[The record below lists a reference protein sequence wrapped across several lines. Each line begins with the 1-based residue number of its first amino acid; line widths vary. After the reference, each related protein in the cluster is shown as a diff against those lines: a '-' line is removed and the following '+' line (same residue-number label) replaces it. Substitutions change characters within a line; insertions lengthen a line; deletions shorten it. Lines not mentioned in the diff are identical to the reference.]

1 MTSFDEVAAYRDEL
15 RAHCYRL
22 LGSMDDA
29 EDAVQETLQRAWR
42 SLDGFEGSLRAW
54 LYKIA
59 TNRALTMIGQRRQP
73 IELGPP
79 MVVESAEAKVLV
91 QESVE
96 LAFVAAIHHLTPP
109 QRAAL
114 LLRDVLGYS
123 AKEAADMLGTSAAAV
138 HSAVRRA
145 RAALAEQDSLGEE
158 GQRDAAARYAAAWH
172 AGDLEGIVAMLTD
185 DARYTMPPL
194 DERYHGH
201 AEIRGFLADGPLQF
215 GWRFVAT
222 ASPKVWVTYMISDGV
237 ERPVSVDVL
246 VFRGPRISAVVS
258 FLSDEFVRSLGL

>member
-1 MTSFDEVAAYRDEL
+1 MTSFEEVAGYRDEL

-42 SLDGFEGSLRAW
+42 NLDGFEGSLRPW

-59 TNRALTMIGQRRQP
+59 TNRALTIIGQRRQP

-79 MVVESAEAKVLV
+79 IFVASAESQVLIR
-91 QESVE
+91 ESVE

-123 AKEAADMLGTSAAAV
+123 AREAADMLGTSAAAV

-145 RAALAEQDSLGEE
+145 RAALAEQDALGEE
-158 GQRDAAARYAAAWH
+158 GQRETAARYAAAWT
-172 AGDLEGIVAMLTD
+172 AGDLDAIVGMLTD

-201 AEIRGFLADGPLQF
+201 AEIRRFLVEGPLQY
-215 GWRFVAT
+215 GWRFAPT
-222 ASPKVWVTYMISDGV
+222 ASPKVWVTYLIDDGV
-237 ERPVSVDVL
+237 EVPVSLDVL
-246 VFRGPRISAVVS
+246 VFRGPKISAVIS
-258 FLSDEFVRSLGL
+258 FIGDEFVKFLGL

>member
-1 MTSFDEVAAYRDEL
+1 MTSFEEVAAYRDEL

-42 SLDGFEGSLRAW
+42 NLDGFEGSLRPW

-59 TNRALTMIGQRRQP
+59 TNRALTLIGQRKKP
-73 IELGPP
+73 VELGPP
-79 MVVESAEAKVLV
+79 MFVESAEAQVLV
-91 QESVE
+91 RESVE
-96 LAFVAAIHHLTPP
+96 LAFVAAIHHLTPT

-123 AKEAADMLGTSAAAV
+123 AREAADMLGTSPTAV

-145 RAALAEQDSLGEE
+145 RAVLAEQDSLGEE
-158 GQRDAAARYAAAWH
+158 GQREAAARYAEAWT
-172 AGDLEGIVAMLTD
+172 AGDLEAIVSMLTD
-185 DARYTMPPL
+185 DARFTMPPF

-201 AEIRGFLADGPLQF
+201 PEIRKFLADGPLRY
-215 GWRFVAT
+215 GWRFVPT
-222 ASPKVWVTYMISDGV
+222 ASPKVWVTYVIDDGV
-237 ERPVSVDVL
+237 ELPASLDIL
-246 VFRGPRISAVVS
+246 VFRGAKISSVVS
-258 FLSDEFVRSLGL
+258 FIGDEFVKFCGL

>member
-1 MTSFDEVAAYRDEL
+1 MTSFEEVAGYRDEL

-22 LGSMDDA
+22 LGSMEDA

-42 SLDGFEGSLRAW
+42 NLDGFEGSVRAW

-59 TNRALTMIGQRRQP
+59 TNRALTLIGQRKRP

-79 MVVESAEAKVLV
+79 MVVESAEAQVLIR
-91 QESVE
+91 ESVE
-96 LAFVAAIHHLTPP
+96 LAFVAAIHHLTPT

-123 AKEAADMLGTSAAAV
+123 AREAADMLGTSAAAV

-145 RAALAEQDSLGEE
+145 RAVLAEQDSLGEE
-158 GQRDAAARYAAAWH
+158 GQREAAARYAAAWT
-172 AGDLEGIVAMLTD
+172 AGDLDAIVGMLTD
-185 DARYTMPPL
+185 DAKYTMPPL

-201 AEIRGFLADGPLQF
+201 AEIRRFLVDGPLAW
-215 GWRFVAT
+215 GWRFAPT
-222 ASPKVWVTYMISDGV
+222 ASPKVWVTYLIDDSG
-237 ERPVSVDVL
+237 ERAVSVDVL
-246 VFRGPRISAVVS
+246 VFRGPKISAVVS
-258 FLSDEFVRSLGL
+258 FVSDEFVRSLGF